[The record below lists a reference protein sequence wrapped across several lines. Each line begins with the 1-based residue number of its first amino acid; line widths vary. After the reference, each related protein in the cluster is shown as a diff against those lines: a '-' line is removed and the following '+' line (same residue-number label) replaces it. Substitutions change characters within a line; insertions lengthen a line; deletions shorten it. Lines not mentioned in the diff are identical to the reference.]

1 MGEGQR
7 LPARAVWALGK
18 NLAHALSQMH
28 VRLDE
33 EGNAAPE
40 LHLRVGPDFVW
51 IGENGQ
57 ASLLCAKE
65 HPEAVQMPGFEAPEQ
80 MREGQKLSQRTD
92 TYRLGRLLTYL
103 LAGDFK
109 GLDIEAVRV
118 LEASLIA
125 DSKRRRLTCEE
136 FEQWCSHF
144 DPNGEGERD
153 LAALLLE
160 YKLPIPLNLPPA
172 PEPVSEPEAPP
183 KSQELKIASNRLAIQ
198 APARISRKASLLIA
212 IATAALVYGAGLH
225 WANRLLFRYRASPAK
240 SPVHAIPAP

>member
-18 NLAHALSQMH
+18 GVARALSQMH
-28 VRLDE
+28 AKEDE

-40 LHLRVGPDFVW
+40 LHLRLGPDFVW

-65 HPEAVQMPGFEAPEQ
+65 HPEAVQTPGFEAPEQ

-125 DSKRRRLTCEE
+125 DSKQRRLTCEE
-136 FEQWCSHF
+136 FEQWCLHF

-160 YKLPIPLNLPPA
+160 YRLPIPLNLPPA
-172 PEPVSEPEAPP
+172 PEPEPELEPEAPL
-183 KSQELKIASNRLAIQ
+183 KSEKIASNRLAIQ
-198 APARISRKASLLIA
+198 PPARISRTASLLIA

-225 WANRLLFRYRASPAK
+225 WANRLLFR
-240 SPVHAIPAP
+240 